1 MSNSKLY
8 DLRKNVALSGH
19 FLGTGGVYISTKV
32 WDSFT
37 DEQRQVIQEEITKAA
52 IDNNKKMYEL
62 DENFKKDIVKN
73 GMILN
78 EVNLEEFQKRVKKVF
93 DEFPG
98 FSPDVYEK
106 IQNEIKK

>member
-1 MSNSKLY
+1 
-8 DLRKNVALSGH
+8 
-19 FLGTGGVYISTKV
+19 
-32 WDSFT
+32 
-37 DEQRQVIQEEITKAA
+37 
-52 IDNNKKMYEL
+52 MYEL
-62 DENFKKDIVKN
+62 DEEFKKDIVKN

-98 FSPDVYEK
+98 FSPDIYEK